1 MSGQVP
7 QSGGNMKTVWSVVIL
22 VIVIVGG
29 WYAYKAGFFGGGIEK
44 APEIS
49 REQLIG
55 QQPLTTNQT
64 DAITKHK
71 QEILNRIAQGTPLTQ
86 EERETLGK
94 TMLMSAH
101 LYQFTDAETE
111 AIFKALK
118 AQ

>member
-1 MSGQVP
+1 MSGQGT
-7 QSGGNMKTVWSVVIL
+7 QSGTSMKTVWSVVIL
-22 VIVIVGG
+22 AIVIIVG
-29 WYAYKAGFFGGGIEK
+29 WYAYKAGLFGAGIEK

-55 QQPLTTNQT
+55 EQPLTTNQT
-64 DAITKHK
+64 DAIAKHK

-86 EERETLGK
+86 EEREAFGK